1 MQSIQH
7 EQLENLVALLY
18 DVEHNKP
25 QLNMSTGVKPTHLGS
40 FRSDGSN
47 TILLNIER
55 T

>member
-1 MQSIQH
+1 MQSIQY

-25 QLNMSTGVKPTHLGS
+25 QLSTSTGAKPTHLGLFS
-40 FRSDGSN
+40 SGGSN